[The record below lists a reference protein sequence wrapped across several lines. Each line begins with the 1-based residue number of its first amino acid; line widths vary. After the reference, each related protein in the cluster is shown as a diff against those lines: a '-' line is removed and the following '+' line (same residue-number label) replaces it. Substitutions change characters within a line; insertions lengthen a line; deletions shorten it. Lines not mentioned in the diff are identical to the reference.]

1 MSKRFLLNLELICH
15 KMPELFRFR
24 AAARK
29 LLWSCKKAITHLPPL
44 SDRPGK
50 FLEGQCLMA
59 EMMSKTVTGPVIRLH
74 PADNVVIARID
85 VAIGTPVPAEDFVC
99 RSQVAAGYK
108 IAATHIKKGE
118 PVRKYDVVI
127 GFAATDIAPGTLVHS
142 HNVEFREFDRDYA
155 FGADYRPVEMV
166 PEAGRA
172 TFQGIVRDNGEVATR
187 NYIGV
192 LSTVNCSATVAH
204 KIAAWFTPERLADYP
219 NVDGVVAFTHSIG
232 CGMEMSGE
240 PMALLRRTMA
250 GYARHPNLAA
260 ALIVGLGCERNQLA
274 GLMDQEG
281 LKADARLHTFIMQES
296 GGTRQTIEAGIAAVR
311 ALLPDANRVKRS
323 TVPASHLKIG
333 LQCGGSDG
341 FSSITA
347 NPSLGAAM
355 DLLVRHGGTAI
366 LSETPE
372 IYGVEHTLT
381 RRAVSREVGE
391 KLVERI
397 RWWKDEYSVGRDVQ
411 INGQVSPGN
420 QVGGLANIFEKSIG
434 SAMKGG
440 TGPLMDVYR
449 YAEIVKQTGL
459 VFMDTPGFDPVS
471 ATGQIAGGANLIAFT
486 TGRGSMFGAKP
497 VPSLK
502 LATNTPMY
510 MRLTEDM
517 DLNCGGILDG
527 TASIQSTGQKIFDA
541 ILAAAS
547 GERTKSEM
555 LGLGDHEFVP
565 WQIGIMS

>member
-1 MSKRFLLNLELICH
+1 MIEL
-15 KMPELFRFR
+15 
-24 AAARK
+24 
-29 LLWSCKKAITHLPPL
+29 S
-44 SDRPGK
+44 
-50 FLEGQCLMA
+50 
-59 EMMSKTVTGPVIRLH
+59 SKTVSGPVIRLH
-74 PADNVVIARID
+74 PADNVVIARVD
-85 VAIGTPVPAEDFVC
+85 VAIGTPVPAEDFC
-99 RSQVAAGYK
+99 SRSQVPAGYK
-108 IAATHIKKGE
+108 IAARRIAQGE
-118 PVRKYDVVI
+118 AIRKYNVVI
-127 GFAATDIAPGTLVHS
+127 GFASNDIAAGTMVHG

-155 FGADYRPVEMV
+155 FGADYRAVDMLPPAE
-166 PEAGRA
+166 RA
-172 TFQGIVRDNGEVATR
+172 TFQGIVRSNGEVATR

-192 LSTVNCSATVAH
+192 LSTVNCSATVVH
-204 KIAAWFTPERLADYP
+204 RIAEWFTPERLADYP
-219 NVDGVVAFTHSIG
+219 NIDGVVAFSHSIG

-260 ALIVGLGCERNQLA
+260 ALIVGLGCERNQLQ
-274 GLMDQEG
+274 GLLDQEG
-281 LKADARLHTFIMQES
+281 MEPGARLHTFTMQET
-296 GGTRQTIEAGIAAVR
+296 GGTRKTIEAGIEAVK
-311 ALLPDANRVKRS
+311 ALLPEANRVTRT
-323 TVPASHLKIG
+323 TVDASHLKIG

-381 RRAVSREVGE
+381 RRAASRAVGE
-391 KLVERI
+391 KLIERI
-397 RWWKDEYSVGRDVQ
+397 RWWKDEYSVNRDVQ
-411 INGQVSPGN
+411 INGKVSPGN

-434 SAMKGG
+434 SSMSAK
-440 TGPLMDVYR
+440 
-449 YAEIVKQTGL
+449 GL

-510 MRLTEDM
+510 QRLIEDM
-517 DLNCGGILDG
+517 DVNCGGILDG
-527 TASIQSTGQKIFDA
+527 VASIESTGREIFDA
-541 ILAAAS
+541 LLEVAS
-547 GERTKSEM
+547 GTRTKSEL

>member
-1 MSKRFLLNLELICH
+1 MIEL
-15 KMPELFRFR
+15 
-24 AAARK
+24 
-29 LLWSCKKAITHLPPL
+29 S
-44 SDRPGK
+44 
-50 FLEGQCLMA
+50 
-59 EMMSKTVTGPVIRLH
+59 SKTITEPVIRLH
-74 PADNVVIARID
+74 PADNVVIARVD
-85 VAIGTPVPAEDFVC
+85 VAIGTPVSSEGFVC

-108 IAATHIKKGE
+108 IAARPIRQGDA
-118 PVRKYDVVI
+118 VRKYDVVI
-127 GFAATDIAPGTLVHS
+127 GFAAVDIAPGTMVHS

-155 FGADYRPVEMV
+155 FGADYRRVAMV
-166 PEAGRA
+166 ALEEQA
-172 TFQGIVRDNGEVATR
+172 TFQGIVRANGEVATR

-192 LSTVNCSATVAH
+192 LSTVNCSATVVH
-204 KIAAWFTPERLADYP
+204 KIAEWFTPERLADFP
-219 NVDGVVAFTHSIG
+219 NVDGVCAFSHSIG

-240 PMALLRRTMA
+240 PMALLRRTMG

-260 ALIVGLGCERNQLA
+260 ALVVGLGCERNQLG

-281 LKADARLHTFIMQES
+281 LKANSRLHTFTMQES
-296 GGTRQTIEAGIAAVR
+296 GGTRKTIEAGIQAVK
-311 ALLPDANRVKRS
+311 ALLPEANRATRA
-323 TVPASHLKIG
+323 TVSASHLKIG

-347 NPSLGAAM
+347 NPALGAAM

-381 RRAVSREVGE
+381 RRAASRAVGE
-391 KLVERI
+391 KLVERV
-397 RWWKDEYSVGRDVQ
+397 RWWKEVYSVGRDVQ

-434 SAMKGG
+434 SSMKGG
-440 TGPLMDVYR
+440 TGPLMEVYR
-449 YAEIVKQTGL
+449 YAEPVKARGL

-510 MRLTEDM
+510 RRLTEDM
-517 DLNCGGILDG
+517 DVNCGGILDG
-527 TASIQSTGQKIFDA
+527 VASIESTGREIFDA

-547 GERTKSEM
+547 GKHTKSEA

>member
-1 MSKRFLLNLELICH
+1 MIEMS
-15 KMPELFRFR
+15 
-24 AAARK
+24 
-29 LLWSCKKAITHLPPL
+29 
-44 SDRPGK
+44 
-50 FLEGQCLMA
+50 
-59 EMMSKTVTGPVIRLH
+59 SKTVTGPVIRLH

-85 VAIGTPVPAEDFVC
+85 VAIGTPVPSEDFVC
-99 RSQVAAGYK
+99 RSQVTAGYK
-108 IAATHIKKGE
+108 IAAGSIRKGE
-118 PVRKYDVVI
+118 PIRKYNVVI
-127 GFAATDIAPGTLVHS
+127 GFAATDIAAGTMVHS

-155 FGADYRPVEMV
+155 FGAEYRPVEMV
-166 PEAGRA
+166 PEADRA

-192 LSTVNCSATVAH
+192 LSTVNCSATVVH

-219 NVDGVVAFTHSIG
+219 NVDGVVAFSHSIG

-260 ALIVGLGCERNQLA
+260 ALIVGLGCERNQLS
-274 GLMDQEG
+274 GLMDQED
-281 LKADARLHTFIMQES
+281 LKADSRLHTFIMQEN
-296 GGTRQTIEAGIAAVR
+296 GGTRRTIEAGVAAVQ
-311 ALLPDANRVKRS
+311 ALLPEANRVKRTRVS
-323 TVPASHLKIG
+323 ASHLKIG

-397 RWWKDEYSVGRDVQ
+397 RWWKDVYSVGRDVQ

-434 SAMKGG
+434 SSMKGG
-440 TGPLMDVYR
+440 TGPLMEVYR
-449 YAEIVKQTGL
+449 YAEPVRKHGL

-510 MRLTEDM
+510 NRLTEDM

-527 TASIQSTGQKIFDA
+527 VASIQSTGREIFDA
-541 ILAAAS
+541 LLAAAS